1 MRHKLGEH
9 KRKEQ
14 LEFSMANLVALP
26 ILASRSR
33 ELKPVKFVYFQELDM
48 EVEPPTENELRYAS
62 MALEEFRNTA
72 DEMAKIPRGDPKDVP
87 EMKVKRV
94 ADEKD
99 YGPIVT

>member
-9 KRKEQ
+9 KRKER

-48 EVEPPTENELRYAS
+48 EVEPPTEN
-62 MALEEFRNTA
+62 
-72 DEMAKIPRGDPKDVP
+72 
-87 EMKVKRV
+87 
-94 ADEKD
+94 
-99 YGPIVT
+99 

>member
-1 MRHKLGEH
+1 
-9 KRKEQ
+9 
-14 LEFSMANLVALP
+14 
-26 ILASRSR
+26 
-33 ELKPVKFVYFQELDM
+33 
-48 EVEPPTENELRYAS
+48 
-62 MALEEFRNTA
+62 LEEFRNTA